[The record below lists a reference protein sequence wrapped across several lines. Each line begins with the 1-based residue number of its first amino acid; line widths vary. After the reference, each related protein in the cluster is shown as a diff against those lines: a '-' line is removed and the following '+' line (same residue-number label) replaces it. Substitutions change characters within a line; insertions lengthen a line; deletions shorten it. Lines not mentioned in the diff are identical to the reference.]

1 MLQTCSVT
9 QNKFREKKLEKKFSQ
24 DSLSHAEDL
33 LKDLAALLSSLAFL
47 TFRISRSVVLNL

>member
-1 MLQTCSVT
+1 MT